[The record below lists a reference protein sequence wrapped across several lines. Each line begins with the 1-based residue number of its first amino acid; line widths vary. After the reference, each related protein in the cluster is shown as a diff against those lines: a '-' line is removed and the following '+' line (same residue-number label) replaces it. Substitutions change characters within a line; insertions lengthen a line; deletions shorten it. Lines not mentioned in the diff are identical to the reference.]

1 MKDRKDI
8 DKKYTWNLD
17 VIYSNTTEFDK
28 DYDLV
33 IDKINSLKKELE
45 KYDYIGVKIAMGV
58 ATKEEYAEQIAHTET
73 LREQIRQLESEVE

>member
-33 IDKINSLKKELE
+33 IDKISSLKKYGSLN
-45 KYDYIGVKIAMGV
+45 ISV
-58 ATKEEYAEQIAHTET
+58 T
-73 LREQIRQLESEVE
+73 LTVTSSIKRFR

>member
-33 IDKINSLKKELE
+33 IDKINSLTFLV
-45 KYDYIGVKIAMGV
+45 YDLSAL
-58 ATKEEYAEQIAHTET
+58 Q
-73 LREQIRQLESEVE
+73 S

>member
-17 VIYSNTTEFDK
+17 VIYSNTTEFNK

-33 IDKINSLKKELE
+33 LDKINSLKKYEN
-45 KYDYIGVKIAMGV
+45 IM
-58 ATKEEYAEQIAHTET
+58 
-73 LREQIRQLESEVE
+73 R

>member
-17 VIYSNTTEFDK
+17 VIYSNITEFNK

-33 IDKINSLKKELE
+33 LDKINSLKKYENISHWCFHKQRALF
-45 KYDYIGVKIAMGV
+45 
-58 ATKEEYAEQIAHTET
+58 
-73 LREQIRQLESEVE
+73 L

>member
-28 DYDLV
+28 NYDLV
-33 IDKINSLKKELE
+33 IDKINSL
-45 KYDYIGVKIAMGV
+45 
-58 ATKEEYAEQIAHTET
+58 
-73 LREQIRQLESEVE
+73 

>member
-28 DYDLV
+28 KL
-33 IDKINSLKKELE
+33 
-45 KYDYIGVKIAMGV
+45 
-58 ATKEEYAEQIAHTET
+58 
-73 LREQIRQLESEVE
+73 

>member
-33 IDKINSLKKELE
+33 IDKINSLVFIISSLPSPS
-45 KYDYIGVKIAMGV
+45 VV
-58 ATKEEYAEQIAHTET
+58 SLSHSSPLPT
-73 LREQIRQLESEVE
+73 LRA